1 MSIKVDLAGLGAA
14 MAEHDFAYLLSP
26 GRERPHV
33 VAVVPRLV
41 DGTLVVD
48 APGRSATELAAEHPA
63 VTLVFP
69 PRQAGGY
76 TLIVDGDA
84 SVPSTEPARDGG
96 GGASGLSV
104 RPGHAVLHRPAT
116 PTSEPS
122 PTGCG
127 SDCRPLDVPG
137 EAAGL
142 DVPD

>member
-48 APGRSATELAAEHPA
+48 APGRSATALAAEHPA

-84 SVPSTEPARDGG
+84 SVPGPGAATA
-96 GGASGLSV
+96 GGAPEASAGADAVTV
-104 RPGHAVLHRPAT
+104 RPAHAVLHRPAV
-116 PTSEPS
+116 PVSEPS
-122 PTGCG
+122 PMGCA
-127 SDCRPLDVPG
+127 SDCRPLDLPG
-137 EAAGL
+137 
-142 DVPD
+142 